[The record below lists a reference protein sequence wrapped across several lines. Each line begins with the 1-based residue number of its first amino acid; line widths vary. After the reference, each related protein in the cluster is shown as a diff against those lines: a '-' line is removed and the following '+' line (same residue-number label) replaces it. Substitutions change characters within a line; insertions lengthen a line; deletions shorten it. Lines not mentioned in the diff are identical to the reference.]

1 MTSLTLKHPLIMRLQ
16 QRLAIGLGA
25 TLLLAT
31 LSGCASFRNAAPG
44 DPLEPVN
51 RGIFSFNSTF
61 DHYLFKPIAKGY
73 DAAVPGLVKT
83 GVSNVF
89 QNASDAQSIV
99 SDALQLKG
107 QKLGDDLGRVMINST
122 IGLAGIFDLATPMG
136 IERGNEDLG
145 QTLGYW
151 GLGSGPYL
159 VLPFFGPSS
168 ARDLV
173 GRYGD
178 GLIDPVSLVSSVP
191 ARNSLTAL
199 RVVDTR
205 VALFPA
211 EALMNQAALDRYT
224 FMRSAYLQRRQSLV
238 LDGKRPKDE

>member
-1 MTSLTLKHPLIMRLQ
+1 MKTVLKSFALSAFAVTA
-16 QRLAIGLGA
+16 LA
-25 TLLLAT
+25 
-31 LSGCASFRNAAPG
+31 LSGCASFKAAAPG
-44 DPLEPVN
+44 DPLEPIN
-51 RGIFSFNSTF
+51 RGVFSFNNTF

-73 DAAVPGLVKT
+73 DAALPVPVKK

-89 QNASDAQSIV
+89 QNASDVQSVV

-107 QKLGDDLGRVMINST
+107 AKLGDDLGRVMLNTT
-122 IGLAGIFDLATPMG
+122 IGIGGIFDLATPMG
-136 IERGNEDLG
+136 IERGNEDFG

-151 GLGSGPYL
+151 GLGQGPYL
-159 VLPFFGPSS
+159 MVPFLGPSTL
-168 ARDLV
+168 RDAV
-173 GRYGD
+173 GRYAD
-178 GLIDPVSLVSSVP
+178 GKVDPVSNLSSVP
-191 ARNSLTAL
+191 VRNSLMGA

-205 VALFPA
+205 VGLFPA

>member
-1 MTSLTLKHPLIMRLQ
+1 MKSAAILTLT
-16 QRLAIGLGA
+16 AVA
-25 TLLLAT
+25 TLVLG
-31 LSGCASFRNAAPG
+31 GCASFRNAAPG
-44 DPLEPVN
+44 DPLEPIN

-73 DAAVPGLVKT
+73 DAAVPNPVKK

-107 QKLGDDLGRVMINST
+107 AKMGDDLGRVMINT
-122 IGLAGIFDLATPMG
+122 TFGLGGIFDLATPMG

-151 GLGSGPYL
+151 GIGAGPY
-159 VLPFFGPSS
+159 VVIPFLGPSS

-178 GLIDPVSLVSSVP
+178 GKIDPVALVSSVP
-191 ARNSLTAL
+191 VRNSLMGA

-205 VALFPA
+205 VSLFPA

-238 LDGKRPKDE
+238 LDGKRPKEE